1 MCPITRETVE
11 AWLRKNTNRMGTFI
25 ADQWVLYIRAAIV
38 DVETLR
44 SFNALCLFLLILVDL
59 LLPFLTLLEDNFCRA
74 T

>member
-25 ADQWVLYIRAAIV
+25 ADQWVLYIRAAVV

-44 SFNALCLFLLILVDL
+44 SFNTLCL
-59 LLPFLTLLEDNFCRA
+59 LPPDIGGFTATLFDFVRR
-74 T
+74 